1 MLGSTKYKPYGL
13 VTICSYHKC
22 FIFSMHR
29 LKLDCCMLAYFLC
42 SSWSTSTQNTVFL
55 SLLQSSLYE
64 STLVAW
70 QFLELQVC
78 YLSSSFLF
86 FSFTAEVSF
95 SNPQKF
101 LCAKFGKQIYS
112 NSLTQLKFRS
122 VILIYHAVKGRLQSD
137 PPFMLLQRHPAC
149 ADGVIRCRKFA

>member
-64 STLVAW
+64 STLVA
-70 QFLELQVC
+70 
-78 YLSSSFLF
+78 
-86 FSFTAEVSF
+86 
-95 SNPQKF
+95 
-101 LCAKFGKQIYS
+101 
-112 NSLTQLKFRS
+112 
-122 VILIYHAVKGRLQSD
+122 
-137 PPFMLLQRHPAC
+137 
-149 ADGVIRCRKFA
+149 